1 MKLSK
6 NFTLAELTFS
16 NVAIQRG
23 IYNEPN
29 QQQIQNL
36 EILVTKVL
44 QPIRDYFAKPVTIAS
59 GFRSAPLNRAIGG
72 ALNSQHLHGEAA
84 DIRIHSVGND
94 IVWEYIRTFMPNG
107 FDQLILE
114 HCYAADPHRG
124 WVHVS
129 YREGK
134 NRKEALSCVGPN
146 DYRPGI
152 VYKDQAEPRED

>member
-16 NVAIQRG
+16 PTAIQRG
-23 IYNEPN
+23 IHNEPN
-29 QQQIQNL
+29 QQEIEKL
-36 EILVTKVL
+36 KILVEKVL
-44 QPIRDYFAKPVTIAS
+44 QPTRDYFNKPVSITS
-59 GFRSAPLNRAIGG
+59 GFRSASLNRAIGG
-72 ALNSQHLHGEAA
+72 SLNSQHMRGEAA
-84 DIRIHSVGND
+84 DIRIIGVGND
-94 IVWEYIRTFMPNG
+94 IVWEYIKTFLT

-129 YREGK
+129 YSEGK

-146 DYRPGI
+146 DYRPGL